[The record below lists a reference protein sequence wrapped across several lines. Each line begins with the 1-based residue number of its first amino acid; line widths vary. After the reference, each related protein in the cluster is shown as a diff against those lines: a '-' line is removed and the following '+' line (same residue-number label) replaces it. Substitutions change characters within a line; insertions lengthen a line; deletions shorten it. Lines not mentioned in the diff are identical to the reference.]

1 MDRLAYTAL
10 NSINERRTS
19 RHVLANE
26 LANVSTTGFKRSYEA
41 AMQAVKTEGMGYDT
55 RFSPQMEKIDR
66 VFLTPGSLM
75 VTGNATDINVLE
87 QGGARCSGTQRR
99 GGLHSPR

>member
-41 AMQAVKTEGMGYDT
+41 AMQAVKT
-55 RFSPQMEKIDR
+55 
-66 VFLTPGSLM
+66 
-75 VTGNATDINVLE
+75 
-87 QGGARCSGTQRR
+87 
-99 GGLHSPR
+99 